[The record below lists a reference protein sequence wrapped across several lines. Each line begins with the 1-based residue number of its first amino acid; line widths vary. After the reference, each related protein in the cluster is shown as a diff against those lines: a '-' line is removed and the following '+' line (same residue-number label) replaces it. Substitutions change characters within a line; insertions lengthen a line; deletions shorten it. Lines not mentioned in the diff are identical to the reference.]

1 MLTIQIIQYIHLLA
15 LNPNLAL
22 VSKLVNHSLSSLP
35 ASYAARYLLA
45 VNEPYGP
52 HEILNRSVRYPI
64 CSVGV
69 AKEIKR
75 IWDKRRGYVAPVI
88 KTNSTKT
95 NSANDNDGD
104 TNGDDDG
111 DYDRDDDD
119 PSGPSTPTTTAPAL
133 TCSELPRRLFRPPKN
148 DHEPIHPLVRYLF
161 QAYSPSANSHK
172 GYPLCRAV
180 LTANYDLISFL
191 LAHRADPGIKDHLPV
206 QVAISIKD
214 VRAVRMLVE
223 RTEDERKE
231 PVDDE
236 AGRKQGRE
244 RRRVKRRR
252 LSDRV
257 TITPALVECALKKG
271 SKDIVEY
278 FVQEKGASEIGTA
291 LTSGRV

>member
-1 MLTIQIIQYIHLLA
+1 M
-15 LNPNLAL
+15 
-22 VSKLVNHSLSSLP
+22 
-35 ASYAARYLLA
+35 
-45 VNEPYGP
+45 
-52 HEILNRSVRYPI
+52 RYPI

-75 IWDKRRGYVAPVI
+75 IWDKRRGYVPPVI
-88 KTNSTKT
+88 RTR
-95 NSANDNDGD
+95 SATADLKDGGGNGTVPDEVDDDDNDNPDDNDND
-104 TNGDDDG
+104 
-111 DYDRDDDD
+111 DR
-119 PSGPSTPTTTAPAL
+119 SGLSTPSTTAPAL

-148 DHEPIHPLVRYLF
+148 ELEPIHPLIQYLF
-161 QAYSPSANSHK
+161 QTYSPSANSHK

-206 QVAISIKD
+206 QVAISVKD

-223 RTEDERKE
+223 RTDEERKE
-231 PVDDE
+231 TVDDE

-257 TITPALVECALKKG
+257 SITPALVECALKKG

-278 FVQEKGASEIGTA
+278 FVQEKGEA
-291 LTSGRV
+291 LGETWTV